1 MYMYVRRYT
10 KKKISCVCIMMCIGV
25 RIYTC
30 IIRTCIC
37 LLDLGFFSLFSQLP
51 VLSVEQL
58 RAAID
63 SLGHI
68 VEALSVQVYI
78 AYNMYKTHV

>member
-1 MYMYVRRYT
+1 MDVHVQCMSVRTLREKIFMFMYNDVHWCTY
-10 KKKISCVCIMMCIGV
+10 
-25 RIYTC
+25 IY

-68 VEALSVQVYI
+68 VEALSVQVC
-78 AYNMYKTHV
+78 NMYKAHV

>member
-1 MYMYVRRYT
+1 
-10 KKKISCVCIMMCIGV
+10 MMCIGV

-63 SLGHI
+63 SLGHT
-68 VEALSVQVYI
+68 VEALSVQVHITCIKHMYNTHTYI
-78 AYNMYKTHV
+78 YTCN